1 MSPMSPAS
9 SNPRALA
16 DDRPASQPGARLL
29 PFGPVNAE
37 TRAAI
42 PFPEPPEPDEAWEA
56 VLARDPRY
64 DGRLVYAVAS
74 TGIYCRPTCPSR
86 RPARR
91 QVTFHPGP
99 TEAEAAGYRA
109 CRRCFPKSATPAEQA
124 VAQVLAYLDAHLD
137 EPLTLERLG
146 EEVGMSP
153 AHLQRT
159 FKRQVGLSP
168 REYVAARRV
177 ERFKERLRDG
187 DDVTTALYEAGYGAS
202 SRLYEQAGERL
213 GMTPGAY
220 RKGGAGL
227 AIRYTLVDSPLGR
240 LLVAGTERG
249 LCAVTLGDDDEALEA
264 ALQREYPK
272 AVITR
277 DAAALGDWVQAV
289 AAHLEAPGER
299 LDLPLDLQATAF
311 QLQVWKA
318 LRQIPPGAT
327 RSYGE
332 VAAALG
338 RPSAARAVARAC
350 ASNPVAVVIP
360 CHRVVPAT
368 GETGGYR
375 WGTERKKRLLAR
387 EGAR

>member
-1 MSPMSPAS
+1 MSTAPLNDTARLDIP
-9 SNPRALA
+9 
-16 DDRPASQPGARLL
+16 QGARLL
-29 PFGPVNAE
+29 PFVPMTASNVDAG
-37 TRAAI
+37 TL
-42 PFPEPPEPDEAWEA
+42 PEPEEAWGA
-56 VLARDPRY
+56 VLARDARY

-91 QVTFHPGP
+91 QVSFYPDP
-99 TEAEAAGYRA
+99 AAAEKAGYRA
-109 CRRCFPKSATPAEQA
+109 CRRCRPKGETAAAQA
-124 VAQVLAYLDAHLD
+124 VAAALAYLDAHAD
-137 EPLTLERLG
+137 EPLTLEQLG
-146 EEVGMSP
+146 AEVGMSP

-168 REYVAARRV
+168 REYLAARRV
-177 ERFKERLRDG
+177 ERFKERLREG

-202 SRLYEQAGERL
+202 SRAYEQAGERL

-227 AIRYTLVDSPLGR
+227 AIRFTVVGTPLGR
-240 LLVAGTERG
+240 LLVAGTVKG
-249 LCAVTLGDDDEALEA
+249 LCSVTLGDDDQALEA
-264 ALQREYPK
+264 ALRREYPK
-272 AVITR
+272 AEVTR
-277 DAAALGDWVQAV
+277 DNAGLTEWAQAV

-318 LRQIPPGAT
+318 LRQIPRGAT

-338 RPSAARAVARAC
+338 RPGAARAVARAC

-360 CHRVVPAT
+360 CHRVVQGS
-368 GETGGYR
+368 GEPGGYR
-375 WGTERKKRLLAR
+375 WGAERKRMLLAR
-387 EGAR
+387 EGALS

>member
-1 MSPMSPAS
+1 MSTAT
-9 SNPRALA
+9 SNPRAFTIPI
-16 DDRPASQPGARLL
+16 DQPRPAARLL
-29 PFGPVNAE
+29 PFSPVSTAS
-37 TRAAI
+37 AAA
-42 PFPEPPEPDEAWEA
+42 PFPEPEEAWAA

-74 TGIYCRPTCPSR
+74 TGVYCRPTCPSR

-91 QVTFHPGP
+91 QVTFHPDP
-99 TEAEAAGYRA
+99 ATAEQAGYRA
-109 CRRCFPKSATPAEQA
+109 CRRCFPNSATPAEHA

-168 REYVAARRV
+168 REYAAARRV
-177 ERFKERLRDG
+177 ERFKERLRGG

-249 LCAVTLGDDDEALEA
+249 LCAVTLGDDDATLEEAL
-264 ALQREYPK
+264 RHEYPK
-272 AVITR
+272 AEITR
-277 DAAALGDWVQAV
+277 DNAGLAAWAQAV

-318 LRQIPPGAT
+318 LRQIPTGAT
-327 RSYGE
+327 RTYGE

-338 RPSAARAVARAC
+338 RPGAARAVARAC

-360 CHRVVPAT
+360 CHRVVPAG

-375 WGTERKKRLLAR
+375 WGAERKKRLLAR
-387 EGAR
+387 EEAR